1 MSHVKKMIYRGT
13 CIQISVEELLLF
25 CLVYREQTFD
35 ILFDGDE
42 EEKSIATCVLDSILK
57 VHG

>member
-1 MSHVKKMIYRGT
+1 MFSNLTGRI
-13 CIQISVEELLLF
+13 ILF

-57 VHG
+57 VHMYMVDPI